1 MWDSNEVQEVP
12 VHDGKLLSHKELG
25 GMGGATMVS
34 VLNPESIR
42 GWLRNRRGWKRRSN
56 KLIKDFSFGSFRDS
70 IVFVNRVATLADSH
84 DHHPDIDIRYST
96 VTLTLSNQRP
106 KGNHREGPRAGRA
119 DRLRDIDALMASVG
133 PLGPRGRRM
142 EYAL

>member
-1 MWDSNEVQEVP
+1 MWDSNGVQEVP
-12 VHDGKLLSHKELG
+12 AHDGKLLSHKELG

-34 VLNPESIR
+34 ALNPESIR

-96 VTLTLSNQRP
+96 VTLTLSTN
-106 KGNHREGPRAGRA
+106 
-119 DRLRDIDALMASVG
+119 D
-133 PLGPRGRRM
+133 PRGIT
-142 EYAL
+142 EKDLELAEQIDFATSTH